1 VVPLTGSTISTH
13 ETDDPLFMGV
23 KVTVNIPMA
32 TKFKD
37 SYKKEEKV
45 KTWPELVLKV
55 SQRRGVGVHAV
66 RDATRR

>member
-1 VVPLTGSTISTH
+1 MVPLTGSTISTH
-13 ETDDPLFMGV
+13 ETYDPLFMGV
-23 KVTVNIPMA
+23 KVTINIPMA

-55 SQRRGVGVHAV
+55 SQRRGVGSAC
-66 RDATRR
+66 RS

>member
-1 VVPLTGSTISTH
+1 VVPLTGATISTH

-23 KVTVNIPMA
+23 RIAVNVPMA

-55 SQRRGVGVHAV
+55 
-66 RDATRR
+66 T

>member
-1 VVPLTGSTISTH
+1 VVPLTGSTITTH

-23 KVTVNIPMA
+23 KVTINGPMA

-55 SQRRGVGVHAV
+55 SQRRGVGSAC
-66 RDATRR
+66 RS

>member
-1 VVPLTGSTISTH
+1 MVPLTGSTISTH

-23 KVTVNIPMA
+23 KVTINVPMA

-55 SQRRGVGVHAV
+55 SQRRGVGSAC
-66 RDATRR
+66 RS